1 MIESI
6 VGVVAIVGAWLF
18 VMALGFLF
26 CAFVYGVLMFVSW
39 LHENFQ
45 KQARYDRER
54 TVTTIPSSF
63 YMWSRDE
70 QNK

>member
-18 VMALGFLF
+18 VMTLGFLV
-26 CAFVYGVLMFVSW
+26 CAFVYGVLMLVS
-39 LHENFQ
+39 LLYENFQ

-54 TVTTIPSSF
+54 SVTAIPPSL
-63 YMWSRDE
+63 YMRSRDE